1 MHPSHVQWVEHLKGI
16 TSLRFSLLFIIDFEL
31 VLGIFH
37 CMEVDCDT
45 DVLEENVASICRV
58 EVSG

>member
-1 MHPSHVQWVEHLKGI
+1 
-16 TSLRFSLLFIIDFEL
+16 LFIIDFEL
-31 VLGIFH
+31 VLGTFH
-37 CMEVDCDT
+37 CMEVDCDM